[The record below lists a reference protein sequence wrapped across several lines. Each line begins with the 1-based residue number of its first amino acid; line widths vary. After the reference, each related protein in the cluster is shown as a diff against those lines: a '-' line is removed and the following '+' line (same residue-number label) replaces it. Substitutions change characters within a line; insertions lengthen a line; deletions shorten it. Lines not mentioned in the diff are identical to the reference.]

1 MLICVT
7 MSYDIRRIT
16 LIYLIMFS
24 TCSTRVSNEIGAGN
38 IRKAKQAM
46 AVTLKLAIVAALI
59 VDLAL
64 GFGHNAW
71 AGLFSEE
78 AEIIRKF
85 ASMTPLLLV
94 SFLFDFIQG
103 ILSG

>member
-1 MLICVT
+1 
-7 MSYDIRRIT
+7 
-16 LIYLIMFS
+16 MFS

-71 AGLFSEE
+71 AGLFSDE
-78 AEIIRKF
+78 AEIICKF